1 LNTSTRLLPLAC
13 GLAMTGTSL
22 GAEPTALDMLESV
35 NTQTAQA
42 QAALEFCTR
51 DAGRIVQALD
61 GLIGAAGLSS
71 SRREQLRRS
80 YEQAMRDES
89 ARIAGVASQ
98 KGFARGACPAAT
110 LDTLDKQEP
119 IIAKALADMRRG
131 WTAAAP
137 AAAPAPTSAT
147 APAPAAAPK
156 PVPAQAAATDIA
168 PGKYTCYTF
177 DAGQLNYAYTD
188 VVVQKSGQYAVGGKG
203 GGYRLTD
210 GRVSFTGP
218 LSNATGRYAVK
229 QTGVPQLDLVF
240 NGDNRASMTCP
251 RGR

>member
-1 LNTSTRLLPLAC
+1 MNVFPRIIPLAC
-13 GLAMTGTSL
+13 GLAMAGASL
-22 GAEPTALDMLESV
+22 AADPDPLGMLESA
-35 NTQTAQA
+35 NTQTAQV
-42 QAALEFCTR
+42 QAALDFCKR
-51 DAGRIVQALD
+51 DAGPVVRALD

-71 SRREQLRRS
+71 SQRDKLRRA

-89 ARIAGVASQ
+89 ARIAGIANQ
-98 KGFARGACPAAT
+98 KGFSQGACPAAT
-110 LDTLDKQEP
+110 LDTLDKQAP
-119 IIAKALADMRRG
+119 VIVKSLDDMRRG
-131 WTAAAP
+131 WR
-137 AAAPAPTSAT
+137 PAPVQ
-147 APAPAAAPK
+147 APAPAQSAP
-156 PVPAQAAATDIA
+156 PPAQAADIA

-188 VVVQKSGQYAVGGKG
+188 VVVQKSGQYAVGAKG
-203 GGYRLTD
+203 GSYQLKD

-218 LSNATGRYAVK
+218 LSNASGRYAVK

>member
-1 LNTSTRLLPLAC
+1 MNAFARILPLAC
-13 GLAMTGTSL
+13 GLAVAGTSL
-22 GAEPTALDMLESV
+22 AAEPDPLSMLESA
-35 NTQTAQA
+35 NTQAAQVH
-42 QAALEFCTR
+42 AALDFCKR
-51 DAGRIVQALD
+51 DAAPVVRALD
-61 GLIGAAGLSS
+61 GLIGGAGLSAPQ
-71 SRREQLRRS
+71 RDKLRRA

-89 ARIAGVASQ
+89 ARIAGIAGQ

-110 LDTLDKQEP
+110 LDTLDRQTPVIVKS
-119 IIAKALADMRRG
+119 LDDMRRG
-131 WTAAAP
+131 WRQTAAQVQTP
-137 AAAPAPTSAT
+137 
-147 APAPAAAPK
+147 APAPA
-156 PVPAQAAATDIA
+156 PAQPRPPSSAPATDIA

-188 VVVQKSGQYAVGGKG
+188 VVVQKSGQYAVGAKAGSYQLK
-203 GGYRLTD
+203 D

>member
-1 LNTSTRLLPLAC
+1 MNAFARIIPLAC
-13 GLAMTGTSL
+13 GLAMAGSSLAVDSDPLGT
-22 GAEPTALDMLESV
+22 LESA
-35 NTQTAQA
+35 NTQAAQV
-42 QAALEFCTR
+42 QAALDFCKR
-51 DAGRIVQALD
+51 DAGPVVRALD

-71 SRREQLRRS
+71 PQRDKLRRA

-89 ARIAGVASQ
+89 ARIAGIANQ
-98 KGFARGACPAAT
+98 KGFSQGACPAAT
-110 LDTLDKQEP
+110 LDTLDKQTP
-119 IIAKALADMRRG
+119 VIVKSLDDMRRG
-131 WTAAAP
+131 WRPAPVQAP
-137 AAAPAPTSAT
+137 AQSAPP
-147 APAPAAAPK
+147 
-156 PVPAQAAATDIA
+156 PAQAADIA

-188 VVVQKSGQYAVGGKG
+188 VVVQKSGQYAVGAKG
-203 GGYRLTD
+203 GSYQLKD